1 MAQRR
6 SGQRDI
12 ATRTG
17 ARRGRGRG
25 FVTMT
30 LPLPRF
36 VVAKILADGR
46 AAFYFYVPGW
56 YRKLGC
62 TVANQ
67 PLGRDYAVAC
77 GEDGNGG
84 RAAALNGQFDEWQDM
99 RRGIAD
105 HGRTRADLWNNPMA
119 LSGIATQ
126 QSLHREGFTALA
138 PRLRTHDADDREHR
152 YEKRRQAR

>member
-1 MAQRR
+1 
-6 SGQRDI
+6 
-12 ATRTG
+12 
-17 ARRGRGRG
+17 
-25 FVTMT
+25 MT

-84 RAAALNGQFDEWQDM
+84 RAAALNAQFDEWQDM
-99 RRGIAD
+99 RRGLAG
-105 HGRTRADLWNNPMA
+105 HGRTRADLWNDPMA
-119 LSGIATQ
+119 LSGISTQ

-138 PRLRTHDADDREHR
+138 SRLRAHDAAIENIVT
-152 YEKRRQAR
+152 KRGRQAR